1 MGDTLLLYDVARLP
15 SSGDNVAVA
24 VRRLEAGEAIALP
37 RHGRVV
43 LDFTVLEG
51 HRFVVE
57 PIAAGAPLLSWGL
70 PFGYALHDLTPG
82 AYVCNAAML
91 EALAGRSLDA
101 ALPAKPNFADEIH
114 SYPLDETLVAAARQ
128 SLPHRER
135 RTFAG
140 YRRPGGRGV
149 GTRNYIIL
157 VGVTAATAGFV
168 RRLEAR
174 CKALALPDN
183 VDGIVAVAH
192 TEGMETDANNA
203 ELVLRCLA
211 GFIVHPNVAAALV
224 VDNGAGGV
232 TNARLRAF
240 MLERGYPLDCVNAR
254 FLDLDR
260 DFARHLEQAAAIVQ
274 GWIEPAAAAVRS
286 EEPLAALKLGLQCGG
301 SDAFSGISANPL
313 AGWVAREVVRY
324 GGSANLAETDELI
337 GAEPYILQKV
347 RNPAT
352 AKRFLAAIERFKER
366 VAWHGETAEANP
378 SGGNK
383 YRGLYNIT
391 LKSIGAAMKKHPDTR
406 LDEVIDYAEPMR
418 RPGYFFMDSPGNDL
432 ESIAGQVA
440 AGCNMIVFTTGNGS
454 VTNFPFAP
462 TLKIVTTTAR
472 YQLLNGEMDINAGA
486 YLDGAPMEELG
497 MEALELAV
505 ATASGRRSAGER
517 AGHAQ
522 VQLWRN
528 WRQSS
533 AANLPLLQDRRPP
546 AGAPLRPPLP
556 EGAAALAG
564 VQTRVIEDADRMRL
578 RRVGLVLPTSLC
590 AAQIAQMAAER
601 LNREQ
606 GGRKLGRFVA
616 LAHTE
621 GCGASAAAKE
631 LYVQTLLGYIRHPWV
646 AHCLLLEHGCEVTH
660 NDYMR
665 HALAA
670 VGLDPAEYGWASIQM
685 DGGIEAVL
693 HKVAGWFQARL
704 ASAPAPVYRAAPLAE
719 RRLAL
724 FSDGPLPDGAAE
736 GLGRLAAEWAQ
747 SGAVIAP
754 AGDALL
760 AAEPFVAQCGAAT
773 EATLAYAAP
782 AEGPGLHIMEM
793 PTGQRLEIMAGL
805 GAAGAD
811 LLLAHVGGAPLTG
824 HPLLPLVQVS
834 ASPEVTAARGGD
846 IDMAREGTAER
857 WLRPLALR
865 LAAALEGTAPPVAEQ
880 QGNLAFQV
888 TRGWLGVSM

>member
-1 MGDTLLLYDVARLP
+1 MGDLFLLHEVARLP
-15 SSGDNVAVA
+15 LPGDNVAVA
-24 VRRLEAGEAIALP
+24 VRRLEAGTAIGQP
-37 RHGRVV
+37 ERGRIV

-70 PFGYALHDLTPG
+70 PFGYALHDLAPG

-101 ALPAKPNFADEIH
+101 ALPAEPNFVDEIH
-114 SYPLDETLVAAARQ
+114 TYQLDEARVAAARQ

-140 YRRPGGRGV
+140 YRRPGSRGV

-157 VGVTAATAGFV
+157 VGVTAASAGFV

-174 CKALALPDN
+174 CKTLALPAN

-192 TEGMETDANNA
+192 TEGSEADANNE

-232 TNARLRAF
+232 TNERLRAF
-240 MLERGYPLDCVNAR
+240 MMEKGYPLDCVNAR
-254 FLDLDR
+254 FLELER
-260 DFARHLEQAAAIVQ
+260 DFGWHLEHAAAIVQ
-274 GWIEPAAAAVRS
+274 EWIEPAAAAVRT

-313 AGWVAREVVRY
+313 LGRLAREVVRY

-337 GAEPYILQKV
+337 GAEPYVLQKV
-347 RNPAT
+347 RNVAT
-352 AKRFLAAIERFKER
+352 ARRFLATIERFKER

-406 LDEVIDYAEPMR
+406 LDEVIEYAEPMR
-418 RPGYFFMDSPGNDL
+418 RPGYIFMDSPGNDL

-440 AGCNMIVFTTGNGS
+440 AGCNMILFTTGNGS
-454 VTNFPFAP
+454 VTNFPFVP

-486 YLDGAPMEELG
+486 YLDGAPMGELG
-497 MEALELAV
+497 AEALELTV

-522 VQLWRN
+522 VQLWRD
-528 WRQSS
+528 WRQRS
-533 AANLPLLQDRRPP
+533 AAELPRLQGRRPP
-546 AGAPLRPPLP
+546 EAATLRPPLP
-556 EGAAALAG
+556 QGAASLAG
-564 VQTRVIEDADRMRL
+564 VQARVIEEAEGPRA

-601 LNREQ
+601 LNREL
-606 GGRKLGRFVA
+606 GGGSVSRFVA

-631 LYVQTLLGYIRHPWV
+631 LYVQTALGYVRHPWV

-665 HALAA
+665 HALAGA
-670 VGLDPAEYGWASIQM
+670 GGDPAEYGWASIQM

-693 HKVAGWFQARL
+693 HKVAAWFRRRL
-704 ASAPAPVYRAAPLAE
+704 EAAPAPVYRAAPLAE

-724 FSDGPLPDGAAE
+724 LSDGPLPDAAAD

-747 SGAVIAP
+747 RGAVVVP

-760 AAEPFVAQCGAAT
+760 AAEPFVAHCGAAA
-773 EATLAYAAP
+773 EATLAYAAR

-793 PTGQRLEIMAGL
+793 PTSQRLEVMAGL
-805 GAAGAD
+805 GASGAD
-811 LLLAHVGGAPLTG
+811 LLLAHVGAMPLAG
-824 HPLLPLVQVS
+824 HPMLPLVQVS
-834 ASPEVTAARGGD
+834 AAPAPAAERGGD
-846 IDMAREGTAER
+846 IDMALVGSPER

-865 LAAALEGTAPPVAEQ
+865 LAAALEGAEPTAAEM
-880 QGNLAFQV
+880 QGNLVFQV